1 MSEYPAEEFIVFVGS
16 IGIFV
21 NFYQIRMENM
31 KKIRIG
37 ILGAADIAKRRFL
50 PALIK
55 NEKFELAAV
64 AVSKP
69 ERLEAAKKLTAEYGG
84 SAFCGYESM
93 LISDLVDAVYIPL
106 PPSLHYEW
114 AKKAI
119 ESGKHVLLEKP
130 STISVAD
137 TRELVKLAD
146 KRGVSVLENYGF
158 CYHAQMQKVREIIES
173 GMLGEVKLARA
184 AFGFP
189 HRSMED
195 FRYKAQLGGGALLD
209 CGGYTLKAMESLFG
223 TMEIK
228 TSNLVY
234 DDIHD
239 VDMFG
244 SATLQSGSLTAQV
257 SFGMDN
263 AYKCELELW
272 GSKGYL
278 SAPRFFTPPADFE
291 TQLIV
296 KIGMEEQKIGIQ
308 PDDSFGQIIKKFADS
323 IGKVAVREESGKA
336 MIRQME
342 QVQTILNANP
352 YLKRGE

>member
-1 MSEYPAEEFIVFVGS
+1 
-16 IGIFV
+16 
-21 NFYQIRMENM
+21 M

-50 PALIK
+50 PALMK
-55 NEKFELAAV
+55 NKSFEFAGIAASSEK
-64 AVSKP
+64 
-69 ERLEAAKKLTAEYGG
+69 RLEAAAQLAGEYDGE
-84 SAFCGYESM
+84 AFCGYESM
-93 LISDLVDAVYIPL
+93 LISDAVDAVYLPL
-106 PPSLHYEW
+106 PPSLHYHW
-114 AKKAI
+114 AKEAI
-119 ESGKHVLLEKP
+119 KKGKHVLLEKP
-130 STISVAD
+130 STVSLAD
-137 TRELVKLAD
+137 TKELVQMAEEC
-146 KRGVSVLENYGF
+146 GVSVLENYGF
-158 CYHAQMQKVREIIES
+158 CYHAQMQKVKEILES

-223 TMEIK
+223 NMELM
-228 TSNLVY
+228 TSHLVY
-234 DDIHD
+234 DDRHD

-244 SATLQSGSLTAQV
+244 SATLQRGSLTAQV

-278 SAPRFFTPPADFE
+278 CAPRFFTPPADMEVFL
-291 TQLIV
+291 TV
-296 KIGMEEQKIGIQ
+296 KTGMEEQKIQ
-308 PDDSFGQIIKKFADS
+308 VQADDSFAHMIEKFADS
-323 IGKVAVREESGKA
+323 IDKAVLREDNGKA

-342 QVQTILNANP
+342 LVQNILDANP
-352 YLKRGE
+352 YQKKGE